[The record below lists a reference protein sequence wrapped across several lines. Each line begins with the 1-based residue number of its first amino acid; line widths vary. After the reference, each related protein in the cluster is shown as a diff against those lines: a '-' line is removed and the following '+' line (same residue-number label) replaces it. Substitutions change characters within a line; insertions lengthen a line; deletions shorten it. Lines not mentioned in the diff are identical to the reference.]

1 MNLTPTEIMAL
12 SPACR
17 AELMRRAADALLNFY
32 EDQGT
37 DSLRD
42 REA

>member
-12 SPACR
+12 SPAC
-17 AELMRRAADALLNFY
+17 RAADALLNFY